1 LKTKQFKA
9 FEVEVKA
16 NTEKRTIEAYASTFG
31 NRDLGGDVV
40 QKGAFSK
47 TIAERFAGGA
57 KNGVKVLWQHMPSM
71 PLGLPIHMEEDSKGL
86 YTISKISKTDWGD
99 RALQLADDKV
109 VDKTSI
115 GYDVIKDDYSS
126 AGDRLLKELKLY
138 EYSLVTFPMNEQA
151 DILGTKSMDQ
161 LTGLLHEV
169 GVTDMGQLFAGKA
182 GAVMSAANID
192 KVKRAISA
200 LEEVLTAAGVEPGS
214 KSTQQDSEK
223 HKFIIEEEVDPQEL
237 QSILSMVKGIKL

>member
-1 LKTKQFKA
+1 MNTKQFKA
-9 FEVEVKA
+9 FEVEIKA
-16 NTEKRTIEAYASTFG
+16 NSSKREIEAYASTFG

-57 KNGVKVLWQHMPSM
+57 KNGIKVLWQHMPSM

-86 YTISKISKTDWGD
+86 YTVSKISKTDWGD
-99 RALQLADDKV
+99 RALELAQDKV

-151 DILGTKSMDQ
+151 DILGTKSLED
-161 LTGLLHEV
+161 LTSLLSSV
-169 GVTDMGQLFAGKA
+169 GAADMGQLFQAKA
-182 GAVMSAANID
+182 GAVMSQANVD
-192 KVKRAISA
+192 LVKRAIEA
-200 LEEVLTAAGVEPGS
+200 LSEVLTAAGVEPG
-214 KSTQQDSEK
+214 KGSTQQGSVKDM
-223 HKFIIEEEVDPQEL
+223 IEEEVNPQEL
-237 QSILSMVKGIKL
+237 QLILNSIKSIKI